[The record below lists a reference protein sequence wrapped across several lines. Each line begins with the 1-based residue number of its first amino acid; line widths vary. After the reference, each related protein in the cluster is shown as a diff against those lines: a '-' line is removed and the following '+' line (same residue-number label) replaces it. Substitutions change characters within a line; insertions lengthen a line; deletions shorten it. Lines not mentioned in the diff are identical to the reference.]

1 MKFNILVTSS
11 GTVTSQGVIKGLHQQ
26 SEFEYRLI
34 TTDMDEFNAGK
45 YFGDGFYK
53 VPAATHSD
61 YIAALLEICKKEKI
75 QILIPIYDPE
85 LLKVAENKKAFMDL
99 GCTPVISD
107 PETIGICND
116 KYLTYQFFKTHGIPT
131 PETHRAEDVLSGKA
145 SLPFPI
151 FGKPAHGIAA
161 QGTTVLKTMEELKG
175 WSAKIQEPLVQSLLE
190 GKEFSIDTLCDL
202 KSRVIEVVPRTR
214 EDTKHGASVKG
225 VTVKDRELM
234 QWAKDIAEKLKIMGP
249 CNIQCFKSA
258 AGKISFF
265 EINPRFSAAHAHSIA
280 AGMNSPLEILKMVSG
295 QKVEPRIGSFHDGI
309 KMMRY
314 WAEVFATPDQKLFKK
329 SSL

>member
-1 MKFNILVTSS
+1 MKFNILITSS
-11 GTVTSQGVIKGLHQQ
+11 GTVTAQGAIKGLRQQ

-53 VPAATHSD
+53 VPAAGHAD
-61 YIAALLEICKKEKI
+61 YITSLIEICRKEKI
-75 QILIPIYDPE
+75 QVLIPIYDPE
-85 LLKVAENKKAFMDL
+85 LLKVAENKRSFLDL

-107 PETIGICND
+107 PETIRICND
-116 KYLTYQFFKTHGIPT
+116 KYLTYQFFKAHSIPT
-131 PETHRAEDVLSGKA
+131 PETYRAEDVLAGKA
-145 SLPFPI
+145 HLPFPV

-161 QGTTVLKTMEELKG
+161 QGTAMLKSVEELRLWAEKT
-175 WSAKIQEPLVQSLLE
+175 QEPLVQSFLE

-214 EDTKHGASVKG
+214 DDTKHGASVKG
-225 VTVKDRELM
+225 VTVKDFELIRLA
-234 QWAKDIAEKLKIMGP
+234 QGIAEKLKIIGP

-258 AGKISFF
+258 QDQIHFF
-265 EINPRFSAAHAHSIA
+265 EVNPRFSAAHAHSIA
-280 AGMNSPLEILKMVSG
+280 AGMNSSLEILRMVSG
-295 QKVEPRIGSFHDGI
+295 QTVEPRIGQFYDGI

-329 SSL
+329 SFL